1 MRRFIG
7 LFLFL
12 LVSSVTVFAQEQF
25 SIKEKRIIVE
35 ANSAFFNAYFE
46 DALQLY
52 KKVYNKHMSNA
63 NLTSK
68 IGMCYLELGQ
78 IEDALSYFTDVNE
91 GALKKKE
98 LITCCQL

>member
-35 ANSAFFNAYFE
+35 ANSAFSNAYFE
-46 DALQLY
+46 EALQ
-52 KKVYNKHMSNA
+52 
-63 NLTSK
+63 
-68 IGMCYLELGQ
+68 
-78 IEDALSYFTDVNE
+78 
-91 GALKKKE
+91 
-98 LITCCQL
+98 

>member
-1 MRRFIG
+1 
-7 LFLFL
+7 
-12 LVSSVTVFAQEQF
+12 
-25 SIKEKRIIVE
+25 
-35 ANSAFFNAYFE
+35 
-46 DALQLY
+46 
-52 KKVYNKHMSNA
+52 MSNA

-98 LITCCQL
+98 LIFHFGYGSALHKTGDFSGALEKYKTFKQLGKKKRYYLL